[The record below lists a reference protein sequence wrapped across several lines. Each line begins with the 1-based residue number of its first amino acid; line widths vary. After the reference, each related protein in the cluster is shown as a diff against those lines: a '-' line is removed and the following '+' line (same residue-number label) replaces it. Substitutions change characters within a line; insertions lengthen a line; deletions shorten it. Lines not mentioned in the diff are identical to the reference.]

1 MPFCFFTQNFGEIG
15 KSVDE
20 LWPQKRFWRWRAPP
34 SWVSKF
40 SIFGHVTVMSS
51 YLMQCTKFHQNR
63 TIFHGDMAI
72 LRFLKWRPSAI
83 LDFKNLQF
91 LSCSPC
97 RHAILL
103 PHTKFHWNRTIGW
116 WVMAKKAIFKMA
128 ATAILN
134 FKNFNF
140 LVTRLQSGPPI
151 AIVCRISSK
160 SDNFSLRYGDL
171 TISKMAAVC
180 YLGFLKFAVFS
191 CSPCRHAILLPHTK
205 FRWNLTIDWWVITK
219 KSDF

>member
-1 MPFCFFTQNFGEIG
+1 MIALLKTSSGSIYAVEHQILSKSNNIFTEIWWFNDFQNGGGPPSWILKICSFCHVAFVAMPFCFFTQNFGEIG

-116 WVMAKKAIFKMA
+116 WVMAKKVIFKMA
-128 ATAILN
+128 G
-134 FKNFNF
+134 
-140 LVTRLQSGPPI
+140 S
-151 AIVCRISSK
+151 IS
-160 SDNFSLRYGDL
+160 N
-171 TISKMAAVC
+171 AV
-180 YLGFLKFAVFS
+180 
-191 CSPCRHAILLPHTK
+191 H
-205 FRWNLTIDWWVITK
+205 
-219 KSDF
+219 